1 MTADQERA
9 LRSVQLELLA
19 ELDRLCKAH
28 GLQYFALYGTLLGA
42 VRHHGFIPWDD
53 DLDVGMLRPDFDRLT
68 EIVNSSLDDQYFFQ
82 TVDSDPHYGCMFGK
96 LRKNGTRAVDRI
108 SYGSPQHGGIFIDV
122 FPIDAKAYRPLA
134 RVEQHLMRNVG
145 FRFLY
150 LKSGYLFMR
159 GTSLPSRVAQAIVR
173 AIGWITPRRVILALM
188 NRHTHLGETTT
199 PRSYVSLFGAYVYNR
214 DTIDAT
220 WIHPLTELPFEGT
233 TIPVFADSEAY
244 LTQIYGDWR
253 QPPPPALQ
261 VGHHDLV
268 ELDFGPP
275 SP

>member
-1 MTADQERA
+1 M
-9 LRSVQLELLA
+9 RSTI
-19 ELDRLCKAH
+19 
-28 GLQYFALYGTLLGA
+28 FAVLKS
-42 VRHHGFIPWDD
+42 
-53 DLDVGMLRPDFDRLT
+53 DLNKVADRLT

-199 PRSYVSLFGAYVYNR
+199 PRSYGG
-214 DTIDAT
+214 
-220 WIHPLTELPFEGT
+220 GT
-233 TIPVFADSEAY
+233 TRYATTRTVA
-244 LTQIYGDWR
+244 
-253 QPPPPALQ
+253 PARRKSNPAARSRRR
-261 VGHHDLV
+261 
-268 ELDFGPP
+268 GPP
-275 SP
+275 NCSTAARAAACISRRWRNSKPRSRM